1 MAVNSSLS
9 FAGTVRGS
17 ERGVRLFH
25 LGSAPEGHAEG
36 WRHGWRALKGRT
48 ASLVSVLLCP

>member
-9 FAGTVRGS
+9 FTGTVRGS

-36 WRHGWRALKGRT
+36 WRRGWRALKGRT